1 MGISKDGKL
10 RNLITGKTLQG
21 TILNTYRSFNLHI
34 DGHQQNIAGHH
45 LVALMF
51 LDNPTNKPYVDHING
66 VKNDNR
72 LENLELVSQQENMQK
87 ASGANA
93 WHFRKV
99 GEFNDKNELLRIFA
113 NASAAARAINIL
125 PGSMRNSIRRNGK
138 CYNGLSYRYLNT

>member
-1 MGISKDGKL
+1 
-10 RNLITGKTLQG
+10 
-21 TILNTYRSFNLHI
+21 
-34 DGHQQNIAGHH
+34 
-45 LVALMF
+45 MF

-87 ASGANA
+87 ASCANA